1 MTGLFGGAFDPPHN
15 GHLALARAALDHFGL
30 ERLVIAPGGQPPL
43 KAGEVGADVETRLRL
58 AEAAFADV
66 PRTEISRIDI
76 DRPQP
81 AYSDDT
87 VRWASERWGEV
98 VFLIGADRFA
108 DFLDWKAPDEVLR
121 YARLGVA
128 TRPGV
133 SREDLDHVLA
143 RLQQPERVEFF
154 EIPAVDASSREIR
167 RLVAAGEPIED
178 VVPPRV
184 AALIEELGVYRP

>member
-15 GHLALARAALDHFGL
+15 GHLALARTALDHLAL

-43 KAGEVGADVETRLRL
+43 KAGEVGADAETRLRL

-66 PRTEISRIDI
+66 PRTEISRIDV

-87 VRWASERWGEV
+87 VRWASERWGEI

-108 DFLDWKAPDEVLR
+108 DFLEWKAPDEVLR
-121 YARLGVA
+121 HARLGVA

-143 RLQQPERVEFF
+143 QLEQPERVEFF
-154 EIPAVDASSREIR
+154 EIPVVDVSSSEIR
-167 RLVAAGEPIED
+167 RRVAAGEPID
-178 VVPPRV
+178 GLVPPRV